1 MNMQEWFAKLANDF
15 AQTFITK
22 DRWQLFAKGFTVT
35 IRVAILALLM
45 GIAIGVLVAIVR
57 TKHDSRK
64 KNAHG
69 FGNVILNILNAICQ
83 VYLTII
89 RGTPMMV
96 QLMIMYFVVFSSSR
110 HEVAVATL
118 AFGINSGAYVAEIV
132 RSGIM
137 SIDQG
142 QTEAG
147 RSLGLN
153 FSQTMRLIIIPQA
166 FKNVLPALVNEFIV
180 LIKETSIIGYIGM
193 MDLTKGAMLIQSR
206 TYNAFWPLM
215 AAAAIYLV
223 IVGILTWGMNKLER
237 RLRTSER

>member
-1 MNMQEWFAKLANDF
+1 MWENIKHGFYLNFIKENRYQWLLDGLKTTLEITVFAVIIGVIIG
-15 AQTFITK
+15 FI
-22 DRWQLFAKGFTVT
+22 
-35 IRVAILALLM
+35 VAIIRSAHDKNGKFRFLN
-45 GIAIGVLVAIVR
+45 GICR
-57 TKHDSRK
+57 
-64 KNAHG
+64 
-69 FGNVILNILNAICQ
+69 
-83 VYLTII
+83 VYLTVI
-89 RGTPMMV
+89 RGTPTMI
-96 QLMIMYFVVFSSSR
+96 QLLIMNFVIFG
-110 HEVAVATL
+110 AVTVNKIIVGGL

-153 FSQTMRLIIIPQA
+153 FSQTMRMIIIPQA

-180 LIKETSIIGYIGM
+180 LIKETSVVGYIGM

-206 TYNAFWPLM
+206 TYNAFMPLL
-215 AAAAIYLV
+215 AAAAIYL
-223 IVGILTWGMNKLER
+223 IVVMVLTFFMNKLER

>member
-1 MNMQEWFAKLANDF
+1 MNNPM
-15 AQTFITK
+15 
-22 DRWQLFAKGFTVT
+22 
-35 IRVAILALLM
+35 ILASVKEDFYLNFIKDDRYLWLLD
-45 GIAIGVLVAIVR
+45 GLKTTLIITVFAVIVGLIIGFLVVIIRSA
-57 TKHDSRK
+57 HDKSGSFK
-64 KNAHG
+64 
-69 FGNVILNILNAICQ
+69 ILNAICR
-83 VYLTII
+83 VYLTVI
-89 RGTPMMV
+89 RGTPTMI
-96 QLMIMYFVVFSSSR
+96 QLLIMNFVIFGALSITTII
-110 HEVAVATL
+110 VARL

-166 FKNVLPALVNEFIV
+166 FKNVIPALVNEFIV

>member
-1 MNMQEWFAKLANDF
+1 MFEKFGHDF
-15 AQTFITK
+15 YINFIK
-22 DRWQLFAKGFTVT
+22 DDRYTWLLDGLKNTMIITVF
-35 IRVAILALLM
+35 ALLI
-45 GIAIGVLVAIVR
+45 GICIGFLVAIIR
-57 TKHDSRK
+57 SSHDKS
-64 KNAHG
+64 
-69 FGNVILNILNAICQ
+69 GNFKIANSICR
-83 VYLTII
+83 VYLTVI
-89 RGTPMMV
+89 RGTPTV
-96 QLMIMYFVVFSSSR
+96 IQLLISVNEILVGS
-110 HEVAVATL
+110 L

-153 FSQTMRLIIIPQA
+153 FTQTMRLIIIPQA

-206 TYNAFWPLM
+206 PYNAFMPLL
-215 AAAAIYLV
+215 AAAAIYL
-223 IVGILTWGMNKLER
+223 IVVMVLTFFMNKLER

>member
-1 MNMQEWFAKLANDF
+1 MNNPM
-15 AQTFITK
+15 
-22 DRWQLFAKGFTVT
+22 
-35 IRVAILALLM
+35 ILASIKEDFYLNFIKDDRYLWLLD
-45 GIAIGVLVAIVR
+45 GLKTTLIITVFALIIGLIIGFLVAIIR
-57 TKHDSRK
+57 S
-64 KNAHG
+64 AHYKSG
-69 FGNVILNILNAICQ
+69 SFKVLNAIFR
-83 VYLTII
+83 VYLTVI
-89 RGTPMMV
+89 RGTPTMI
-96 QLMIMYFVVFSSSR
+96 QLLIMNFVIFG
-110 HEVAVATL
+110 AVSINKIIVGSL

-215 AAAAIYLV
+215 AAAVIYLV
-223 IVGILTWGMNKLER
+223 IIGILTWAMNKLER

>member
-1 MNMQEWFAKLANDF
+1 MNNPM
-15 AQTFITK
+15 
-22 DRWQLFAKGFTVT
+22 
-35 IRVAILALLM
+35 ILASVKEDFYLNFIKDDRYLWLLD
-45 GIAIGVLVAIVR
+45 GLKTTLIITVFAVIVGLIIGFLVAIIR
-57 TKHDSRK
+57 SAHDKSGSFK
-64 KNAHG
+64 
-69 FGNVILNILNAICQ
+69 ILNAICR
-83 VYLTII
+83 VYLTVI
-89 RGTPMMV
+89 RGTPTMI
-96 QLMIMYFVVFSSSR
+96 QLLIMNFVIFG
-110 HEVAVATL
+110 AVSINKIIVGGL

-153 FSQTMRLIIIPQA
+153 FSQTMRLIII
-166 FKNVLPALVNEFIV
+166 LVNEFIV

>member
-1 MNMQEWFAKLANDF
+1 MSGFKESFYQN
-15 AQTFITK
+15 FIEK
-22 DRWQLFAKGFTVT
+22 DRWQYLLTGLENTLLITIFAVLIG
-35 IRVAILALLM
+35 VAI
-45 GIAIGVLVAIVR
+45 GFLVAIIR
-57 TKHDSRK
+57 ASHD
-64 KNAHG
+64 KNG
-69 FGNVILNILNAICQ
+69 SLKILNFICR
-83 VYLTII
+83 VYLTVI
-89 RGTPMMV
+89 RGTPTMI
-96 QLMIMYFVVFSSSR
+96 QLMITYYIIFASVNVSKIF
-110 HEVAVATL
+110 VAVC

>member
-1 MNMQEWFAKLANDF
+1 M
-15 AQTFITK
+15 
-22 DRWQLFAKGFTVT
+22 LF
-35 IRVAILALLM
+35 
-45 GIAIGVLVAIVR
+45 
-57 TKHDSRK
+57 
-64 KNAHG
+64 
-69 FGNVILNILNAICQ
+69 
-83 VYLTII
+83 
-89 RGTPMMV
+89 
-96 QLMIMYFVVFSSSR
+96 
-110 HEVAVATL
+110 
-118 AFGINSGAYVAEIV
+118 
-132 RSGIM
+132 RS
-137 SIDQG
+137 G

>member
-1 MNMQEWFAKLANDF
+1 MNNPMILANVKEDF
-15 AQTFITK
+15 YLNFIK
-22 DRWQLFAKGFTVT
+22 DDRYLWLLDGLKTTLIITVFAVIVGLIIGF
-35 IRVAILALLM
+35 
-45 GIAIGVLVAIVR
+45 LVAIIR
-57 TKHDSRK
+57 SAHDKSGSFK
-64 KNAHG
+64 
-69 FGNVILNILNAICQ
+69 ILNAICR
-83 VYLTII
+83 VYLTVI
-89 RGTPMMV
+89 RGTPTMI
-96 QLMIMYFVVFSSSR
+96 QLLIMNFVIFG
-110 HEVAVATL
+110 AVSINKIIVGGL

-147 RSLGLN
+147 
-153 FSQTMRLIIIPQA
+153 QTMRLIIIPQA